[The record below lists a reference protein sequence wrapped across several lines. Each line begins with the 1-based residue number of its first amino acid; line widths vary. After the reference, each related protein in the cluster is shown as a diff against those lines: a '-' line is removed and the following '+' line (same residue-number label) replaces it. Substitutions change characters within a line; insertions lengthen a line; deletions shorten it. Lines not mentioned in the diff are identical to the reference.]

1 MAIRLSAKK
10 QLPVLNTGITIK
22 KQLMKNDMT
31 MLMILALGGFAVWQ
45 ASKAK
50 PAKGEPVAGSE
61 WITQPKLTNNPNPYA
76 KALADAIAAGFTAK
90 SSELEAVANAMGR
103 DSAEYQG
110 AIDAAYQEVADNLR
124 PGEVVAW
131 SSARGY
137 YAVSEKE
144 AATWNGY

>member
-1 MAIRLSAKK
+1 
-10 QLPVLNTGITIK
+10 
-22 KQLMKNDMT
+22 MKDNMM
-31 MLMILALGGFAVWQ
+31 MLGILALGGFAVWQ
-45 ASKAK
+45 MTKAK
-50 PAKGEPVAGSE
+50 PTEATPA
-61 WITQPKLTNNPNPYA
+61 IYQTQPKLTNNPDPYA